1 MEKKISQLVSEI
13 IDDCKNN
20 SLELVSGSKEI
31 KPILF
36 NQRDILRKIDFYI
49 NNKYTER
56 DDDAIFW
63 NISNHRITHF
73 AKLISPDTKDFYPY
87 GLGQFNFLQAW
98 ALRKK
103 VKEWFDNG
111 EFYKTL
117 NDTGEGLATYGS
129 EVWKKHKEKGIVE
142 VEEVK
147 LDKLYFDQS
156 VEWIEDS
163 NIVELHELTTH
174 DLWEKDGIWD
184 NVVDVFKTD
193 RKAHKYEVWEFTGY
207 YSENEDEKPVYK
219 HVIGHGYGQQEIIL
233 WEEEITQD
241 ECPYLDFHLGKYRG
255 TWLRMGVVQRLFDL
269 QERTNTLVNQNAQ
282 STAIASLLLLKSA
295 NADITGNVLEQ
306 AVNGQIIGDETLQQ
320 IGITN
325 TGLNQFVQE
334 LQLINQQ
341 ADKLCLTPEIVQG
354 EASPSNTTFRGI
366 AVVNAGAVTAFK
378 NYRQDFF
385 EKVANFLLKEVFP
398 TLVKK
403 WSREKTIE
411 MAEDEEDVEAY
422 DKAIIEDAKRQALL
436 NGNLVTPELEQ
447 QITLDVQE
455 NMRKIGRR
463 VEPSEDFFNFKWGFK
478 MVATDESV
486 DKSAQNDAYFN
497 GIQMT
502 LSSQGAVNDIPLFK
516 QYLENNGISPQK
528 MTASQK
534 QELQQAAMGSQ
545 GAMPEPRQP
554 DKLLTQAKQLT

>member
-13 IDDCKNN
+13 IDDCKNS
-20 SLELVSGSKEI
+20 SLELVSGNKEI

-73 AKLISPDTKDFYPY
+73 AKLITPDTKDFYPY
-87 GLGQFNFLQAW
+87 GIGQHNFIQAW
-98 ALRKK
+98 ALRKYVRK
-103 VKEWFDNG
+103 WFDDG
-111 EFYKTL
+111 AFYKTL

-129 EVWKKHKEKGIVE
+129 QVWKEYKEKGETKVK
-142 VEEVK
+142 EVK
-147 LDKLYFDQS
+147 LDNLYFDQS
-156 VEWIEDS
+156 VEWIKDS

-174 DLWEKDGIWD
+174 DLWEKDGVWD
-184 NVVDVFKTD
+184 NIVDVFKTD

-219 HVIGHGYGQQEIIL
+219 HIIGHGYGQQEIIL

-241 ECPYLDFHLGKYRG
+241 ECPYIDFHLGKYRG
-255 TWLRMGVVQRLFDL
+255 TWLRMSVVQRLFDL

-295 NADITGNVLEQ
+295 NSDITGNVLEQ

-403 WSREKTIE
+403 WSREKLIE
-411 MAEDEEDVEAY
+411 MSEDDEDIEAY
-422 DKAIIEDAKRQALL
+422 DKEIIEDAKRQSLL
-436 NGNLVTPELEQ
+436 NGNLVTPELEA
-447 QITLDVQE
+447 QIIGDVQE
-455 NMRKIGRR
+455 NMRKIGRN
-463 VEPSEDFFNFKWGFK
+463 VVPKEGFFNFKWGFK

-497 GIQMT
+497 ALQMT
-502 LSSQGAVNDIPLFK
+502 GANPTLTETPLFK

-528 MTASQK
+528 MTPAQK
-534 QELQQAAMGSQ
+534 QELQQAAMG
-545 GAMPEPRQP
+545 GANQMPEQKQP
-554 DKLLTQAKQLT
+554 DQLLAQAGMIK

>member
-13 IDDCKNN
+13 IDDCKNS
-20 SLELVSGSKEI
+20 SLELVSGNKEI

-73 AKLISPDTKDFYPY
+73 AKLITPDTKDFYPY
-87 GLGQFNFLQAW
+87 GIGQHNFIQAW
-98 ALRKK
+98 ALRKYVRK
-103 VKEWFDNG
+103 WFDDG
-111 EFYKTL
+111 AFYKTL

-129 EVWKKHKEKGIVE
+129 QVWKEYKEKGETKVK
-142 VEEVK
+142 EVK
-147 LDKLYFDQS
+147 LDNLYFDQS
-156 VEWIEDS
+156 VEWIKDS

-193 RKAHKYEVWEFTGY
+193 RKTHKYEVWEFTGY

-241 ECPYLDFHLGKYRG
+241 ECPYIDFHLGKYRG

-306 AVNGQIIGDETLQQ
+306 AVNGQIVGDETLQQ

-403 WSREKTIE
+403 WSREKLIE
-411 MAEDEEDVEAY
+411 MSEDDEDIEDY
-422 DKAIIEDAKRQALL
+422 DKEIIEDAKRQSLL

-447 QITLDVQE
+447 QIIGDVQ
-455 NMRKIGRR
+455 NNIKKIGRN
-463 VEPSEDFFNFKWGFK
+463 VVPKEGFFNFKWGFK

-497 GIQMT
+497 ALQMT
-502 LSSQGAVNDIPLFK
+502 GANPTLTETPLFK

-528 MTASQK
+528 MTPAQK
-534 QELQQAAMGSQ
+534 QELQQAAMG
-545 GAMPEPRQP
+545 GANQMPEQKQP
-554 DKLLTQAKQLT
+554 DQLLAQAGMIK

>member
-13 IDDCKNN
+13 IDDCKNS

-129 EVWKKHKEKGIVE
+129 QVWKKYKENGKTCVK
-142 VEEVK
+142 EVK

-156 VEWIEDS
+156 VEWIKDS
-163 NIVELHELTTH
+163 SIVELHEISTAK
-174 DLWEKDGIWD
+174 LWEKDGIWD

-436 NGNLVTPELEQ
+436 NGNIVTPELEQ

-463 VEPSEDFFNFKWGFK
+463 VELTDDFFNFKWGFK

-534 QELQQAAMGSQ
+534 QELQQAGGNINSV
-545 GAMPEPRQP
+545 EPKQP
-554 DKLLTQAKQLT
+554 DALLQQAKPIT

>member
-1 MEKKISQLVSEI
+1 MENEKKISQLVSEI
-13 IDDCKNN
+13 IDDCKNS

-87 GLGQFNFLQAW
+87 GLGQHNFLQAW

-103 VKEWFDNG
+103 VKEWFDN
-111 EFYKTL
+111 EAFYKIL

-129 EVWKKHKEKGIVE
+129 EVWKKYKDKGVTK
-142 VEEVK
+142 VMEVK

-156 VEWIEDS
+156 VEWIKDS
-163 NIVELHELTTH
+163 AIVELHELSTAK
-174 DLWEKDGIWD
+174 LWEKDGVWE

-193 RKAHKYEVWEFTGY
+193 RKAHKYEIWEFTGY
-207 YSENEDEKPVYK
+207 YSNNEEEKPVYK

-233 WEEEITQD
+233 WEEEITED

-269 QERTNTLVNQNAQ
+269 QERANTLVNQNAQ

-325 TGLNQFVQE
+325 TGLNQFIQE
-334 LQLINQQ
+334 LQMINQQ

-378 NYRQDFF
+378 NFRQDFF
-385 EKVANFLLKEVFP
+385 EKVAQFLLTEVFP

-403 WSREKTIE
+403 WSKEKTIE
-411 MAEDEEDVEAY
+411 MSEDDEDIESY
-422 DKAIIEDAKRQALL
+422 DKAVIEDAKRQALL

-463 VEPSEDFFNFKWGFK
+463 VEPSENFFNFKWGFK

-534 QELQQAAMGSQ
+534 QELQQVAQ
-545 GAMPEPRQP
+545 GGQMPEPKQP

>member
-13 IDDCKNN
+13 IDDCKNS
-20 SLELVSGSKEI
+20 SLELVSGNKEI

-73 AKLISPDTKDFYPY
+73 AKLITPDTKDFYPY
-87 GLGQFNFLQAW
+87 GIGQHNFIQAW
-98 ALRKK
+98 ALRKYVRK
-103 VKEWFDNG
+103 WFDDG
-111 EFYKTL
+111 AFYKTL

-129 EVWKKHKEKGIVE
+129 QVWKEYKEKGETKVK
-142 VEEVK
+142 EVK
-147 LDKLYFDQS
+147 LDNLYFDQS
-156 VEWIEDS
+156 VEWIKDS

-193 RKAHKYEVWEFTGY
+193 RKTHKYEVWEFTGY

-219 HVIGHGYGQQEIIL
+219 HIIGHGYGQQEIIL

-295 NADITGNVLEQ
+295 NSDITGNVLEQ

-403 WSREKTIE
+403 WSREKLIE
-411 MAEDEEDVEAY
+411 MSEDDEDIEAY
-422 DKAIIEDAKRQALL
+422 DKEIIEDAKRQSLL
-436 NGNLVTPELEQ
+436 NGNLVTPELEA
-447 QITLDVQE
+447 QIIGDVQE
-455 NMRKIGRR
+455 NMRKIGRN
-463 VEPSEDFFNFKWGFK
+463 VVPKEGFFNFKWGFK

-497 GIQMT
+497 ALQMT
-502 LSSQGAVNDIPLFK
+502 GANPTLTETPLFK

-528 MTASQK
+528 MTPAQK
-534 QELQQAAMGSQ
+534 QELQQAAMG
-545 GAMPEPRQP
+545 GANQMPEQKQP
-554 DKLLTQAKQLT
+554 DQLLAQAGMIK

>member
-13 IDDCKNN
+13 IDDCKNS
-20 SLELVSGSKEI
+20 SLELVSGNKEI

-73 AKLISPDTKDFYPY
+73 AKLITPDTKDFYPY
-87 GLGQFNFLQAW
+87 GIGQHNFIQAW
-98 ALRKK
+98 ALRKYVRK
-103 VKEWFDNG
+103 WFDDG
-111 EFYKTL
+111 AFYKTL
-117 NDTGEGLATYGS
+117 NDTGEGLTTYGS
-129 EVWKKHKEKGIVE
+129 QVWKEYKEKGETKVK
-142 VEEVK
+142 EVK
-147 LDKLYFDQS
+147 LDNLYFDQS
-156 VEWIEDS
+156 VEWIKDS

-219 HVIGHGYGQQEIIL
+219 HIIGHGYGQQEIIL

-241 ECPYLDFHLGKYRG
+241 ECPYIDFHLGKYRG

-403 WSREKTIE
+403 WSREKLIE
-411 MAEDEEDVEAY
+411 MSEDDEDIEAY
-422 DKAIIEDAKRQALL
+422 DKEIIEDAKRQSLL
-436 NGNLVTPELEQ
+436 NGNLVTPELE
-447 QITLDVQE
+447 
-455 NMRKIGRR
+455 
-463 VEPSEDFFNFKWGFK
+463 
-478 MVATDESV
+478 ATDYWRCSREYEEDWS
-486 DKSAQNDAYFN
+486 
-497 GIQMT
+497 
-502 LSSQGAVNDIPLFK
+502 
-516 QYLENNGISPQK
+516 
-528 MTASQK
+528 
-534 QELQQAAMGSQ
+534 
-545 GAMPEPRQP
+545 
-554 DKLLTQAKQLT
+554 